1 MCVVVFATTHLN
13 NSSVVYKYSLFMTVN
28 YSKMK
33 SGIAE
38 LGELVYETIFRAPSF
53 KNVHDE
59 LLDNVIPAIKKSDK
73 KRVLVMGIGP
83 SGSPYNTVP
92 DRFKNLFKGDGF
104 KLVFLDYSPKI
115 IASCFSRYNELRVIG
130 EDGLDAQIIAKEKD
144 AECIADKI
152 GERGHKADIKTEM
165 NGLEGRLTF
174 FQHDLR
180 DPLPEELGKFDV
192 IESTFTLHHAAQYV
206 QTLAA
211 RLKEIYDM
219 LDEDGVFHWGTGF
232 CDMSHSE
239 KKVMR
244 IGQEAAK
251 AAGYPVVLIDK
262 RADYPYKLT
271 FGSDDEVEIEKYDG
285 SLEESECVVIDNEG
299 IVHVPRRFIKNSNFL
314 GYEGDFPLIDRD
326 ENEDKTHLLKPV
338 KNFYVP
344 TNTEI
349 ARLKSIDPELVRLA
363 AEADNS
369 EKLKALKGLD
379 EFYRSEG
386 EALELLYSAGFK
398 RVVVKRPNSDGRGF
412 DQLVNILAYKK

>member
-1 MCVVVFATTHLN
+1 VITTTHLN
-13 NSSVVYKYSLFMTVN
+13 NGSVVYKYSLFINAN
-28 YSKMK
+28 YPKMK

-38 LGELVYETIFRAPSF
+38 LGELVYETIFSAPSF

-59 LLDNVIPAIKKSDK
+59 LLDNVIPAIKGSTPR
-73 KRVLVMGIGP
+73 RVLVMGIGP

-92 DRFKNLFKGDGF
+92 DRFKRLFQGDGF

-130 EDGLDAQIIAKEKD
+130 EEGLDAQIVANEKD
-144 AECIADKI
+144 ADCIAKKI
-152 GERGHKADIKTEM
+152 RRNGHKADIKTEM

-180 DPLPEELGKFDV
+180 DPLPQELGKFDV

-206 QTLAA
+206 QTLAG

-251 AAGYPVVLIDK
+251 TAGYPVVLIDK
-262 RADYPYKLT
+262 RDCYPYRLT
-271 FGSDDEVEIEKYDG
+271 FTSADEVEIEKYDG
-285 SLEESECVVIDNEG
+285 SLNEAEHITIDKKG
-299 IVHVPRRFIKNSNFL
+299 IVHIPRSFINNLNFL
-314 GYEGDFPLIDRD
+314 GYDGDFPLIDQD
-326 ENEDKTHLLKPV
+326 ENEDKAYLLKPV
-338 KNFYVP
+338 ENFYVP
-344 TNTEI
+344 TNIEI
-349 ARLKSIDPELVRLA
+349 ARLKSRDPELVRLA
-363 AEADNS
+363 VEADKG

-379 EFYRSEG
+379 EYYRSEG

-398 RVVVKRPNSDGRGF
+398 RVVVKRPNLDGRGF